1 MLRWKLLQALESQ
14 EAEPSLA
21 PLHLT
26 SLMELWLHLSVTC
39 LLVAQLG
46 NGAKV
51 HLLVVHEG
59 TTGRSPYPPKPGLAQ
74 PETAQY
80 WSLPP
85 RSGQPLW
92 LAENRG
98 PPQVAFVQVSTEALE
113 RLG

>member
-59 TTGRSPYPPKPGLAQ
+59 TTGRSPYPPQ
-74 PETAQY
+74 T
-80 WSLPP
+80 
-85 RSGQPLW
+85 
-92 LAENRG
+92 
-98 PPQVAFVQVSTEALE
+98 
-113 RLG
+113 RLGTTRDSPVLVPATKIWPTPLAGREQRPTTGGVCPSLH